1 MGQRERNDSGRFTE
15 TVTPERVLAVLAERA
30 DPVATAGDIAEAL
43 DCTGEAARQK
53 LVALHEDGRVERRKV
68 GGAAVVWW
76 LVDEERARGG
86 SPEPLFGLVGLFD
99 GDEEAARRARE
110 RSEEW
115 GKAFDRQ
122 MMSGVEDDETG
133 TDGGAPES
141 NGRA

>member
-30 DPVATAGDIAEAL
+30 DPVATAGDVAEAL
-43 DCTGEAARQK
+43 GCTGEAARQK
-53 LVALHEDGRVERRKV
+53 LVALHETGRVERRKV

-86 SPEPLFGLVGLFD
+86 SADPLFGLVDLFE
-99 GDEEAARRARE
+99 GDEEAATRARE

-115 GKAFDRQ
+115 AEAFDRQ
-122 MMSGVEDDETG
+122 MMNGGEDAETNADRDALWDDE
-133 TDGGAPES
+133 
-141 NGRA
+141 RA